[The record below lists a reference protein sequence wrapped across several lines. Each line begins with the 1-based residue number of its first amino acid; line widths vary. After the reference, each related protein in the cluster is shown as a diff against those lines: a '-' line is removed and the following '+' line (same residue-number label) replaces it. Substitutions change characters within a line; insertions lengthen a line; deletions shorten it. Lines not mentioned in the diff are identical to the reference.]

1 MLNVAIVKVSESE
14 TLKQRRDLEQ
24 IESQEKFEKKLKEV
38 EYTEKNLKS
47 SIEKVKLSIQIM
59 LKIFK

>member
-1 MLNVAIVKVSESE
+1 MLNVAIGKVSESE
-14 TLKQRRDLEQ
+14 SLKQKRDLEQ

-47 SIEKVKLSIQIM
+47 SIEKVNFPI
-59 LKIFK
+59 